1 MRCYSL
7 WAKIRARTL
16 EHLVWQLPAEGV
28 VVSGELFGRVDEMVP
43 LGSSVSWGE
52 GGDTERDWERGR
64 EIERA
69 RRLRGKARR
78 R

>member
-28 VVSGELFGRVDEMVP
+28 VVSGERFGRVDEMVP
-43 LGSSVSWGE
+43 LESNVNRWGE
-52 GGDTERDWERGR
+52 RDTERQ
-64 EIERA
+64 
-69 RRLRGKARR
+69 
-78 R
+78 